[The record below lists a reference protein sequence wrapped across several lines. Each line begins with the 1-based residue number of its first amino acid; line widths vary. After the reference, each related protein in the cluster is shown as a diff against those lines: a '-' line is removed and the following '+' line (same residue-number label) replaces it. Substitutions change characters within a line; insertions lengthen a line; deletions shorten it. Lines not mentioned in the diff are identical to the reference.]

1 MAISRRF
8 QAQATVTAAQHSQLV
23 TRQAELRTQKIEILS
38 QTPNADG
45 TVTVVFCGQGLG
57 PTAVPAPPPCSAT
70 LASGAITITLSTS
83 SSGS

>member
-8 QAQATVTAAQHSQLV
+8 QAKTTVTAAVHSQLV
-23 TRQAELRTQKIEILS
+23 TGHAHLRSKKIEILS

-57 PTAVPAPPPCSAT
+57 KAAVPVPPACA
-70 LASGAITITLSTS
+70 ASIANGEITIQPIE
-83 SSGS
+83 

>member
-8 QAQATVTAAQHSQLV
+8 QAKTTVTAAIHSQLV
-23 TRQAELRTQKIEILS
+23 TGQAHLRGKKIEILS

-57 PTAVPAPPPCSAT
+57 KAAVPVPPPCAVT
-70 LASGAITITLSTS
+70 IANGEITIQPIE
-83 SSGS
+83 